1 MTRILTAAALLAA
14 ATLAAQA
21 GEPRSQAGAGLPR
34 SHAEMMAAVKTVKPI
49 EGFNHVIG
57 GERFV
62 GYFQTKAGACAVTVV
77 KAGAEDERLT
87 IAPTRMELVIP
98 AADRAEI
105 PAEGGRALGLGCTVD
120 ADALKIVTLEPRGPN
135 HAVSH

>member
-1 MTRILTAAALLAA
+1 MIRILTAAALLAT
-14 ATLAAQA
+14 ATLSAQA
-21 GEPRSQAGAGLPR
+21 GEPRD
-34 SHAEMMAAVKTVKPI
+34 HAAMMAAVKTVKPV

-62 GYFQTKAGACAVTVV
+62 GYFQTKAGACAVTVLKV
-77 KAGAEDERLT
+77 GAEDERLT
-87 IAPTRMELVIP
+87 IAPSRIELVIP

-120 ADALKIVTLEPRGPN
+120 ADALKIVTLEPRGPDQ
-135 HAVSH
+135 AASH

>member
-1 MTRILTAAALLAA
+1 MNRILTLAALFATA
-14 ATLAAQA
+14 ATLGAQA
-21 GEPRSQAGAGLPR
+21 GEPRD
-34 SHAEMMAAVKTVKPI
+34 HAALMASVKTVKPI

-62 GYFQTKAGACAVTVV
+62 GYFQTKAGACAVTLL

-87 IAPTRMELVIP
+87 IAPSRIDLVIP
-98 AADRAEI
+98 AADRTEI

-120 ADALKIVTLEPRGPN
+120 ADALKIVTLEPRGLN
-135 HAVSH
+135 QAASH